1 MPLLTRI
8 VLNFVGDIGLKLT
21 YQTCK
26 QLKEE
31 RKESKR
37 QEIELFFRK
46 IPFKIQIE
54 IIEYLKVK
62 VHKKLTQN

>member
-8 VLNFVGDIGLKLT
+8 VLNFVEDIGLKLT

-26 QLKEE
+26 QFKEE

-37 QEIELFFRK
+37 QEIEFFRK
-46 IPFKIQIE
+46 MPFKIQIE

-62 VHKKLTQN
+62 IHKKLTQN